1 MRPYRTYVRTQPDT
15 YRYINDYL
23 DDSDR
28 LMPVRRETGV
38 PTAILALACGLGL
51 AMLMLLGTW
60 FSLAP
65 QATARVTT
73 FVAYPEEPTRST
85 DVLEDRDLAPP
96 YLDDILTRF

>member
-1 MRPYRTYVRTQPDT
+1 MKPYRTYARPQPDT
-15 YRYINDYL
+15 YLYINDYL

-28 LMPVRRETGV
+28 LTLRRRETRV
-38 PTAILALACGLGL
+38 PTAILALAFGLGL
-51 AMLMLLGTW
+51 ATLMLLGTW
-60 FSLAP
+60 FSLSP

-73 FVAYPEEPTRST
+73 FVAHPEEPTLST